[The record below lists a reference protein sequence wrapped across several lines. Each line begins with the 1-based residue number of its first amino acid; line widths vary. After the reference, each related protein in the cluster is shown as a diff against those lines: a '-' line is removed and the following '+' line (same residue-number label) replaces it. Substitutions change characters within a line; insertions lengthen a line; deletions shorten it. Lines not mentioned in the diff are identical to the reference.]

1 MQQIYTFLI
10 LCYGLSIR
18 VASLFNKK
26 AALWVKGR
34 KNSLA
39 QLEKSFSIPPFNKPG
54 RKLAWF
60 HCASLGEFEQGRP
73 ILESFK
79 KQHPDYFILLTFFSP
94 SGYEVRRAYSG
105 ADSVLYLPLDIPR
118 NVSRFVSAVKPD
130 IVFWVK
136 YEYWYNFLSYLQQKQ
151 IPVILVSALFR
162 AEQHFFKPYG
172 RWARNILRGFT
183 KIFVQN
189 DFSKSLLGSFGITN
203 TEVSGD
209 TRFDRVAAVASKPT
223 DIEIAKAFA
232 SDHTVMVAGSTWP
245 ADEELIFR
253 FKAISMHT
261 FRLII
266 APHEIHP
273 AHIQSLMLKAGG
285 KAVQFS
291 KTNAAEAANAEI
303 LIIDSIGM
311 LSQLYQYGTIAYIGG
326 GFGVGIHNILEAA
339 AFGLPVFFGPNY
351 QKFMEAKDLIG
362 LKGAFEVRSAE
373 ELTLLT
379 NDLLSDSKILADSS
393 SICKQFVRSGCGA
406 TDLILNY
413 VDGIIGS
420 GK

>member
-39 QLEKSFSIPPFNKPG
+39 QVEKTFSESPFNTPG

-73 ILESFK
+73 ILENFK
-79 KQHPDYFILLTFFSP
+79 QQQPDYLILLTFFSP
-94 SGYEVRRAYSG
+94 SGYEVRRAYSE
-105 ADSVLYLPLDIPR
+105 ADCVLYLPLDIPR

-136 YEYWYNFLSYLQQKQ
+136 YEYWYNFLSYLHQKQ

-162 AEQHFFKPYG
+162 TKQHFFKPYG
-172 RWARNILRGFT
+172 KWARNILRGFT
-183 KIFVQN
+183 KVFVQN
-189 DFSKSLLGSFGITN
+189 DFSKSLLGSVGITN
-203 TEVSGD
+203 AEVSGD
-209 TRFDRVAAVASKPT
+209 TRFDRVATVASSPAN
-223 DIEIAKAFA
+223 IEIAKAFA

-253 FKAISMHT
+253 FMAINQHT

-273 AHIQSLMLKAGG
+273 AHIQSLLLKAGG

-311 LSQLYQYGTIAYIGG
+311 LSQLYQYGTLAYIGG

-362 LKGAFEVRSAE
+362 LKGAFAVKSAE

-379 NDLLSDSKILADSS
+379 NDLFSDSKILSDTSS
-393 SICKQFVRSGCGA
+393 VCKQFVSSGCGA
-406 TDLILNY
+406 TSLILNY
-413 VDGIIGS
+413 VNGIIAS